1 MALQDHLGGGGLKV
15 FFKGR
20 AGWGGGS
27 GNAPREKLA
36 IFSSITLIYTGY
48 SAAYLFISLFLLQQ
62 RNVPLPEI
70 GIIYLATGG
79 IDIIVQMVG
88 GRLSD
93 RLGTKTVMM
102 LGLAGSVALYLL
114 FIVLVVTNGPV
125 PLFIIS
131 FPVLGLFG
139 GLFQLALSSYVSDRE
154 RGEMAGGLSQL
165 YVGLNFGFT
174 IGPVTGG
181 FVISYLGYSY
191 LFLLGLLTTIIAIA
205 VIGFGIKLNPR
216 YAERASM
223 SSKAEKT
230 RVLRQ
235 RGVLPLLL
243 LVFASWFAI
252 SYQAVPLSIFESKFL
267 VLTSIE
273 IGIVLSTN
281 GLLITIFQ
289 VPISKLIGVEK
300 NGKLI
305 PVALGSVI
313 MAAGYSIISVSH
325 TFLPM
330 IAAISITTL
339 GEMMI
344 AVPTQVIITLFSKSH
359 NRGEYQGYYFAFSRG
374 GASFSSFAALILFSY
389 FLNHA
394 QYAWYV
400 VIAISLLAALSYSL
414 LSPTIAKEYRVSAEQ
429 QI

>member
-1 MALQDHLGGGGLKV
+1 MI
-15 FFKGR
+15 FKGR
-20 AGWGGGS
+20 NDGKSSSGG
-27 GNAPREKLA
+27 AAKEKLA

-62 RNVPLPEI
+62 RNAPLPEI

-79 IDIIVQMVG
+79 VDILVQMVG

-102 LGLAGSVALYLL
+102 LGLAGSVALYFFFILL
-114 FIVLVVTNGPV
+114 VITNGPV
-125 PLFIIS
+125 PLFIVS
-131 FPVLGLFG
+131 FPILGLFG
-139 GLFQLALSSYVSDRE
+139 GLFQLALSSYVSDRA
-154 RGEMAGGLSQL
+154 RDEMAGGLSQL

-191 LFLLGLLTTIIAIA
+191 LFLLGLMTTFVAIGVIA
-205 VIGFGIKLNPR
+205 FGVKLNPK
-216 YAERASM
+216 YAERARP
-223 SSKAEKT
+223 SSRSEKT
-230 RVLRQ
+230 SVLRQ
-235 RGVLPLLL
+235 RGIFPLLM
-243 LVFASWFAI
+243 LVFVSWFVI

-273 IGIVLSTN
+273 IGLVLSTN
-281 GLLITIFQ
+281 GLLITLFQ

-300 NGKLI
+300 NGKLL

-313 MAAGYSIISVSH
+313 MAAGYSLISVSH

-344 AVPTQVIITLFSKSH
+344 AVPTQVVITLFSKSH

-374 GASFSSFAALILFSY
+374 GASFSSFAALLLFSY
-389 FLNHA
+389 FIYHA

-400 VIAISLLAALSYSL
+400 VIILSLFAALAYSM

>member
-1 MALQDHLGGGGLKV
+1 MI
-15 FFKGR
+15 FKG
-20 AGWGGGS
+20 
-27 GNAPREKLA
+27 GNDVESASRGAAKEKLA

-62 RNVPLPEI
+62 RNAPLPEI

-79 IDIIVQMVG
+79 VDILVQMVG

-102 LGLAGSVALYLL
+102 LGLAGSVALYFFFILL
-114 FIVLVVTNGPV
+114 VITNGPV
-125 PLFIIS
+125 PLFIVS
-131 FPVLGLFG
+131 FPILGLFG
-139 GLFQLALSSYVSDRE
+139 GLFQLALSSYVSDRA
-154 RGEMAGGLSQL
+154 RDEMAGGLSQL

-191 LFLLGLLTTIIAIA
+191 LFLLGLLTTFVAIGVIA
-205 VIGFGIKLNPR
+205 FGVKLNPK
-216 YAERASM
+216 YAERARP
-223 SSKAEKT
+223 SSRSEKT
-230 RVLRQ
+230 SVLRQ
-235 RGVLPLLL
+235 RGIFPLLM
-243 LVFASWFAI
+243 LVFVSWFVI

-273 IGIVLSTN
+273 IGLVLSTN
-281 GLLITIFQ
+281 GLLITLFQ

-300 NGKLI
+300 NGKLL

-313 MAAGYSIISVSH
+313 MAAGYSLISVSH

-344 AVPTQVIITLFSKSH
+344 AVPTQVVITLFSKSH

-389 FLNHA
+389 FIYHA

-400 VIAISLLAALSYSL
+400 VIILSLFAALAYSM

>member
-1 MALQDHLGGGGLKV
+1 MI
-15 FFKGR
+15 FKGR
-20 AGWGGGS
+20 NDGKSASGG
-27 GNAPREKLA
+27 AAKEKLA

-62 RNVPLPEI
+62 RNAPLPEI

-79 IDIIVQMVG
+79 VDILVQMVG

-102 LGLAGSVALYLL
+102 LGLAGSVALYFFFILL
-114 FIVLVVTNGPV
+114 VITNGPV
-125 PLFIIS
+125 PLFIVS
-131 FPVLGLFG
+131 FPILGLFG
-139 GLFQLALSSYVSDRE
+139 GLFQLALSSYVSDRA
-154 RGEMAGGLSQL
+154 RDEMAGGLSQL

-191 LFLLGLLTTIIAIA
+191 LFLLGLLTTFVAIGVIA
-205 VIGFGIKLNPR
+205 FGVKLNPK
-216 YAERASM
+216 YAERARP
-223 SSKAEKT
+223 SSRSEKT
-230 RVLRQ
+230 SVLRQ
-235 RGVLPLLL
+235 RGIFPLLM
-243 LVFASWFAI
+243 LVFVSWFVI

-273 IGIVLSTN
+273 IGLVLSTN
-281 GLLITIFQ
+281 GLLITLFQ

-300 NGKLI
+300 NGKLL

-313 MAAGYSIISVSH
+313 MAAGYSLISVSH

-344 AVPTQVIITLFSKSH
+344 AVPTQVVITLFSKSH

-374 GASFSSFAALILFSY
+374 GASFSSFAALLLFSY
-389 FLNHA
+389 FIYHA

-400 VIAISLLAALSYSL
+400 VIILSLFAALAYSM

>member
-1 MALQDHLGGGGLKV
+1 MI
-15 FFKGR
+15 FKG
-20 AGWGGGS
+20 
-27 GNAPREKLA
+27 GNDVESASRGAAKEKLA

-62 RNVPLPEI
+62 RNAPLPEI

-79 IDIIVQMVG
+79 VDILVQMVG

-102 LGLAGSVALYLL
+102 LGLAGSVALYFFFILL
-114 FIVLVVTNGPV
+114 VITNGPV
-125 PLFIIS
+125 PLFIVS
-131 FPVLGLFG
+131 FPILGLFG
-139 GLFQLALSSYVSDRE
+139 GLFQLALSSYVSDRA
-154 RGEMAGGLSQL
+154 RDEMAGGLSQL

-191 LFLLGLLTTIIAIA
+191 LFLLGLLTTFVAIGVIA
-205 VIGFGIKLNPR
+205 FGVKLNPK
-216 YAERASM
+216 YAERARP
-223 SSKAEKT
+223 SSRSEKT
-230 RVLRQ
+230 SVLRQ
-235 RGVLPLLL
+235 RGIFPLLM
-243 LVFASWFAI
+243 LVFVSWFVI

-273 IGIVLSTN
+273 IGLVLSTN
-281 GLLITIFQ
+281 GLLITLFQ

-300 NGKLI
+300 NGKLL

-313 MAAGYSIISVSH
+313 MAAGYSLISVSH

-344 AVPTQVIITLFSKSH
+344 AVPTQVVITLFSKSH

-389 FLNHA
+389 FLYHA

-400 VIAISLLAALSYSL
+400 VIILSLFAALAYSM